1 MTQEQFSMILDDTMI
16 GVDEVASNCA
26 VDHAWV
32 VEFVQAGVLLA
43 DPAPDPA
50 RWSFTSRDLLR
61 ARRLRD
67 VTRQFDANAELAGLV
82 VDLVEELER
91 LRTRLRRESVSPD

>member
-1 MTQEQFSMILDDTMI
+1 MTQELIAMLLDETRI
-16 GVDEVASNCA
+16 GVDEVAGNCA
-26 VDHAWV
+26 VDQAWV
-32 VEFVQAGVLLA
+32 VEYVQAGVLLA
-43 DPAPDPA
+43 DPGQDPS

-67 VTRQFDANAELAGLV
+67 VAHQFDANAELAGLV

-91 LRTRLRRESVSPD
+91 LRVRLKREGVSLE

>member
-1 MTQEQFSMILDDTMI
+1 MMQEHFSMVLDDTMI

-26 VDHAWV
+26 VDHACI

-43 DPAPDPA
+43 DPARDPA
-50 RWSFTSRDLLR
+50 RWTFTSRDLLR

-67 VTRQFDANAELAGLV
+67 VARQFDANAELAGLV